1 MNYDFYK
8 RIIDISVST
17 IIFVIFLPILFF
29 LFTLIIIIDL
39 QNPIFTQKRSGK
51 FGKKIKIYKLRSMKK
66 TFNEN
71 HITKFGKFLRL
82 SKLDELPQ
90 LINVINGTLSL
101 IGPRPLYLEFNDHYQ
116 DNHKNRLKIKPGITG
131 LAQVKVRDSTNWS
144 RKFNFDIIYIRKIS
158 FRLDLYIFI
167 LTLKI
172 IFSSL
177 INKEKRPI
185 ESIDYKSNF
194 FNKYKKWLFT

>member
-8 RIIDISVST
+8 RLIDISIST
-17 IIFVIFLPILFF
+17 IIFVTFLPILFV

-39 QNPIFTQKRSGK
+39 QNPIFTQERSGK

-66 TFNEN
+66 TFNEI

-101 IGPRPLYLEFNDHYQ
+101 IGPRPLYLEFNDHYK

-194 FNKYKKWLFT
+194 FNKYKK

>member
-8 RIIDISVST
+8 RLIDISIST
-17 IIFVIFLPILFF
+17 IIFVTFLPILFV

-39 QNPIFTQKRSGK
+39 QNPIFTQERSGK

-194 FNKYKKWLFT
+194 FNKYKK

>member
-8 RIIDISVST
+8 RLIDISIST
-17 IIFVIFLPILFF
+17 IIFVSFLPILFV

-39 QNPIFTQKRSGK
+39 QNPIFTQERSGK

-66 TFNEN
+66 TFNEI

-158 FRLDLYIFI
+158 FRLDLYIII

-194 FNKYKKWLFT
+194 FNKYKK

>member
-8 RIIDISVST
+8 RIIDISIST
-17 IIFVIFLPILFF
+17 IIFVIFLPILFV

-39 QNPIFTQKRSGK
+39 QNPIFSQERSGK

-101 IGPRPLYLEFNDHYQ
+101 IGPRPLYLEFNDHYK

-194 FNKYKKWLFT
+194 FNKYKK

>member
-8 RIIDISVST
+8 RLIDVSIST
-17 IIFVIFLPILFF
+17 IIFVTFLPILFV

-39 QNPIFTQKRSGK
+39 QNPIFTQERSGM

-66 TFNEN
+66 TFNEI

-172 IFSSL
+172 ILSSL

-194 FNKYKKWLFT
+194 FNKYKK

>member
-8 RIIDISVST
+8 RLIDISIST
-17 IIFVIFLPILFF
+17 IIFVTFLPILFV

-39 QNPIFTQKRSGK
+39 QNPIFTQERSGK

-101 IGPRPLYLEFNDHYQ
+101 IGPRPLYLEFNDHYK

-167 LTLKI
+167 LTVKI
-172 IFSSL
+172 ILSSL
-177 INKEKRPI
+177 ISKEKRPI
-185 ESIDYKSNF
+185 EIIDYKSNF
-194 FNKYKKWLFT
+194 FNKYKK

>member
-8 RIIDISVST
+8 RLIDISISI
-17 IIFVIFLPILFF
+17 IIFVTFLPILFV

-39 QNPIFTQKRSGK
+39 QNPIFTQERSGK

-101 IGPRPLYLEFNDHYQ
+101 IGPRPLYLEFNDHYK

-194 FNKYKKWLFT
+194 FNKYKK

>member
-8 RIIDISVST
+8 RLIDISIST
-17 IIFVIFLPILFF
+17 IIFVTFLPILFV

-39 QNPIFTQKRSGK
+39 QNPIFTQERSGK

-66 TFNEN
+66 TFNEI

-116 DNHKNRLKIKPGITG
+116 DNHKNRLEIKPGITG

-167 LTLKI
+167 LTVKI
-172 IFSSL
+172 ILSSL
-177 INKEKRPI
+177 ISKEKRPI
-185 ESIDYKSNF
+185 EIIDYKSNF
-194 FNKYKKWLFT
+194 FNKYKK